1 MTRMALSLDS
11 GVKGKPVYLAKT
23 RRRFGHVDDVIID
36 PKFGVLAIVS
46 QDSRSGT
53 WAFPYT
59 RTRISNDGIT
69 VIEEEKQSPRKFFR
83 EGRSYQ
89 DMLGAK
95 VLGPDL
101 ATIGRVKDI
110 ELINIHTGDI
120 AYRVAPPGLRGL
132 WSPAF
137 SVDGATEVGDYSFNA
152 IILGAEPQAPV
163 IADGAQVESRHMI
176 QG

>member
-1 MTRMALSLDS
+1 MRRMELSLDS

-23 RRRFGHVDDVIID
+23 LRHFGDVDDVIID

-46 QDSRSGT
+46 QHSRWGT

-59 RTRISNDGIT
+59 HTQIANDRLT
-69 VIEEEKQSPRKFFR
+69 VVEDEKQSPRKFLR

-89 DMLGAK
+89 EMLGTK
-95 VLGPDL
+95 VLGPDR
-101 ATIGRVKDI
+101 AIIGRIKDI
-110 ELINIHTGDI
+110 ELVNLQTGEV
-120 AYRVAPPGLRGL
+120 AYRVSPPGLRGL

-137 SVDGATEVGDYSFNA
+137 SVDAATEVVAHSFDA
-152 IILGAEPQAPV
+152 IILGAKTRIPSV
-163 IADGAQVESRHMI
+163 ADEHELKGGRLI